1 MTTNPEGSQPGT
13 APGLAS
19 FPAPDPRSR
28 VGDHPAPAPAPVHA
42 AAAPESVW
50 APVPAAV
57 PSEEAPYDAVAPSM
71 PGFEPPYAPPAFDEV
86 PLGTAEVLAPE
97 RPRRG
102 GTGRVVAVAIVAG
115 LLAGIVGGTGAYVV
129 AERRAAANLTS
140 PGTVLP
146 QSDADLSSRPEGSI
160 ARVAAA
166 VLPTVVQIEERDGTG
181 GGTGSGFV
189 LRSDGYIL
197 TNNHV
202 VAGAAAGGSLS
213 VTFQDGTEKVARIVG
228 RDTSYDLAV
237 IKVDATGLT
246 ASTLGNSSGVVV
258 GDAVIAIGSP
268 LGLEGTVTAGII
280 SSLNR
285 PVQAG
290 GSGES
295 SYINAI
301 QTDAA
306 INPGNSGG
314 PLVDARGQ
322 VIGVNSA
329 IASLGQAATGQQSG
343 SIGLG
348 FAIPINQ
355 AKRVAE
361 EIISTGKSSHPVIGV
376 SVDLTYAGPGAKVK
390 GVTTG
395 GPSAAV
401 GIKAG
406 DVIVKVDGRSVAD
419 STEMVVAIRANTPG
433 DTITLTVRSGT
444 ETRDVQVTLAPDTRT
459 G

>member
-1 MTTNPEGSQPGT
+1 MTTNPEGSQ
-13 APGLAS
+13 ASADAASGLAS
-19 FPAPDPRSR
+19 FPAPDPQSR
-28 VGDHPAPAPAPVHA
+28 VGDHPAPAPAAV
-42 AAAPESVW
+42 APESVW
-50 APVPAAV
+50 APVPSA
-57 PSEEAPYDAVAPSM
+57 APSGDTAYDEEPSSP
-71 PGFEPPYAPPAFDEV
+71 PGFEPPHPEPSLVEA
-86 PLGTAEVLAPE
+86 PLGSEEVLVAD
-97 RPRRG
+97 RPKRRG
-102 GTGRVVAVAIVAG
+102 SGRVVAVAVLAG
-115 LLAGIVGGTGAYVV
+115 LLAGVVGGAGAYVV
-129 AERRAAANLTS
+129 ADRRAAMNLTS

-160 ARVAAA
+160 ARVAAT

-202 VAGAAAGGSLS
+202 VSGAATGGSLT

-237 IKVDATGLT
+237 VKVDATGLT

-280 SSLNR
+280 SSVNR
-285 PVQAG
+285 PVHAG

-329 IASLGQAATGQQSG
+329 IASLGQEATGQQSG

-390 GVTTG
+390 DVTAG
-395 GPSAAV
+395 GPSEKA
-401 GIKAG
+401 GLKAG
-406 DVIVKVDGRSVAD
+406 DVIIKVDGRTVAD
-419 STEMVVAIRANTPG
+419 STEMVVAIRANKPG
-433 DTITLTVRSGT
+433 DTITLTVKNGT
-444 ETRDVQVTLAPDTRT
+444 GTRDVQVTLVADTNT

>member
-1 MTTNPEGSQPGT
+1 MTTNPDWSQAG
-13 APGLAS
+13 AAAVLAS
-19 FPAPDPRSR
+19 LPAPDPQSR
-28 VGDHPAPAPAPVHA
+28 VGDHPAPTPTAPAA
-42 AAAPESVW
+42 LPESVW
-50 APVPAAV
+50 APVPAAASHGSAYGV
-57 PSEEAPYDAVAPSM
+57 EIYAAPVGGPHHLDPSLGDAPLGSEEV
-71 PGFEPPYAPPAFDEV
+71 V
-86 PLGTAEVLAPE
+86 APE
-97 RPRRG
+97 RPARG
-102 GTGRVVAVAIVAG
+102 GAGRVIVVAVVAG
-115 LLAGIVGGTGAYVV
+115 LLAGVVGGAGAYAV

-166 VLPTVVQIEERDGTG
+166 VLPTVVQIEERDGNG
-181 GGTGSGFV
+181 DGTGSGFV

-202 VAGAAAGGSLS
+202 VAGAAAGGSLT
-213 VTFQDGTEKVARIVG
+213 VTFQDGTQLAARIVG

-237 IKVDATGLT
+237 VKVDATGLT
-246 ASTLGNSSGVVV
+246 ASTLGDSSGVVV

-268 LGLEGTVTAGII
+268 LGLEGTVTSGII

-329 IASLGQAATGQQSG
+329 IATVGRAATGQQSG

-348 FAIPINQ
+348 FSIPINQ

-361 EIISTGKSSHPVIGV
+361 EIISTGKSSHPIIGV
-376 SVDLTYAGPGAKVK
+376 SVDLTYAGPGARVK
-390 GVTTG
+390 DVTVG
-395 GPSAAV
+395 GPSSKV
-401 GIKAG
+401 GVKAG
-406 DVIVKVDGRSVAD
+406 DVIIKVGGRSVAD
-419 STEMVVAIRANTPG
+419 STEMVVAIRANKPG
-433 DTITLTVRSGT
+433 DTITLTVKNGT
-444 ETRDVQVTLAPDTRT
+444 ETRDVQVTLAADSRT

>member
-1 MTTNPEGSQPGT
+1 MTTYPEGSEQGSAGLPGVET
-13 APGLAS
+13 APAAAMDQHAQGPGGDESAARPTAQSAASPQEGLAA
-19 FPAPDPRSR
+19 FAAPDPASR
-28 VGDHPAPAPAPVHA
+28 VAGPPAPAPAPT
-42 AAAPESVW
+42 
-50 APVPAAV
+50 
-57 PSEEAPYDAVAPSM
+57 
-71 PGFEPPYAPPAFDEV
+71 GPPYASPFAPVDADGIAAQPEPV
-86 PLGTAEVLAPE
+86 EAADGAEVPE

-102 GTGRVVAVAIVAG
+102 ATGRVVAVA
-115 LLAGIVGGTGAYVV
+115 VV
-129 AERRAAANLTS
+129 ADRRASSSLTS

-146 QSDADLSSRPEGSI
+146 QSSADLSARPNGSI
-160 ARVAAA
+160 AQVAAA
-166 VLPTVVQIEERDGTG
+166 VLPTVVQIEERNGQE

-202 VAGAAAGGSLS
+202 VAGAASGGTLT
-213 VTFQDGTEKVARIVG
+213 VTFQGGTTKAAKIVG
-228 RDTSYDLAV
+228 RDSSYDLAV
-237 IKVDATGLT
+237 IKVDASGLT
-246 ASTLGNSSGVVV
+246 ASSLGNSDGVVV
-258 GDAVIAIGSP
+258 GDTAIAIGSP
-268 LGLEGTVTAGII
+268 LGLEGTVTSGII

-285 PVQAG
+285 PVTAG

-295 SYINAI
+295 SFINAI

-314 PLVDARGQ
+314 PLVDAVGQ

-329 IASLGQAATGQQSG
+329 IASLGQTATGAQSG

-376 SVDLTYAGPGAKVK
+376 SVDLTYAGPGAQVK
-390 GVTTG
+390 TVTAG
-395 GPSAAV
+395 GPSDKA
-401 GIKAG
+401 GIKVG
-406 DVIVKVDGRSVAD
+406 DVILKVDGRTVAD
-419 STEMVVAIRANTPG
+419 ATEMIVAIRSHTPG
-433 DTITLTVRSGT
+433 ETITLAIKDGSG
-444 ETRDVQVTLAPDTRT
+444 TRDVQVTLGADTRT